1 MTFDNDFVIYVMVY
15 LQCRIRTRIQTRIQ
29 NLNAMATLH
38 YTEVFILHGVRIGF
52 EILTVNYRNGIG
64 I

>member
-1 MTFDNDFVIYVMVY
+1 MTFDNDFVIYAMAY

-29 NLNAMATLH
+29 NQNPMATLH
-38 YTEVFILHGVRIGF
+38 YTEVFTLHRVRFRF
-52 EILTVNYRNGIG
+52 EITDWIG